1 MTMGWFTRRVPGLPY
16 ADREEAG
23 RRLAERF
30 IALGQREALQARG
43 VVLGIPRGGVP
54 VAAAVARALGLALDV
69 LVAHKLGAPGQPEL
83 AIGAVAADGTVLL
96 EPWARELVGDDEVY
110 LRRAADEE
118 IARARRRERALRR
131 GRPPVDLRGRTVIL
145 VDDGIATG
153 ATMHV
158 AVLAARA
165 AGAAKVI
172 VASPVGAAESVA
184 RLRSVADDVVVLAT
198 PEPFFAVGE
207 FYVRF
212 DQVDDD
218 EVAALLFAGARPPEQ
233 APPSGQGQP
242 RGDERDRTGGEE
254 RR

>member
-1 MTMGWFTRRVPGLPY
+1 MGWFTPRIPGLPY

-30 IALGQREALQARG
+30 VALGEREALRARG

-54 VAAAVARALGLALDV
+54 VAATVARALGLALDV

-83 AIGAVAADGTVLL
+83 AIGAVAADGTVLV

-110 LRRAADEE
+110 LRRAADDE
-118 IARARRRERALRR
+118 IARARRRESALRR
-131 GRPPVDLRGRTVIL
+131 GRPPVELRGRTAIL

-184 RLRSVADDVVVLAT
+184 RLRSVADEVVVLAT

-218 EVAALLFAGARPPEQ
+218 EVASLLTAGARSPEHGSPPERGT
-233 APPSGQGQP
+233 PP
-242 RGDERDRTGGEE
+242 GDERGRTAGEE
-254 RR
+254 RS